1 MLQINST
8 ADKTQIGPQAGPLAD
23 AFGRAKVQSK
33 ENLNDAI
40 QIGGKKF
47 SDVLGQIL
55 PNELNKD
62 LGGRKPL
69 SISELVNTALPE
81 SASAETTLQEAVVDL
96 RQLTKTQVELGVE
109 GELSPQ
115 ASQHVLENF
124 AEARIG
130 TDVDSKV
137 NAQELRS
144 QAMAFVQA
152 SLKGQSE
159 SLQKVEQVVPD
170 LESFDLSEASDKFTE
185 SLKALVDRFLPEHAS
200 ASQQSNSQISN
211 VEGEIDKES
220 GAVPNSAMGFV
231 MSALAINRDK
241 PSQVDAEE
249 SASSHN
255 RAQAEPHVEMPESAK
270 QQFVREFTELVESEF
285 GKVPES
291 PTEWQKLVEQ
301 SLAMIRPEQSNIES
315 KRVFDPS
322 VSNNPEMVENELA
335 VNAPVTES
343 KEFSSTDRLVAD
355 KVIETDVDETVA
367 RNENEAVSTTESAE
381 DAESEV
387 LEDSLVPTS
396 TELKNS
402 VATEA
407 GASESENVSVA
418 GQKPTEEQSVQNALN
433 PQTAS
438 EIDESIEQA
447 EVNFAAQTQTTA
459 SSSNQQSSANT
470 TASVTSS
477 ADSGRTTVANQ
488 VGQQMAGDARQE
500 GRQDTRQE
508 TQSDNRQNARQDLP
522 AGEVGKSN
530 ANSEATVNKTASNAQ
545 QMAQQLSSLMAQ
557 GKTAE
562 MQDKIPVTQM
572 MQAQQ
577 KGLEQQANLRAVEAS
592 INQTTMLDSE
602 GRPVT
607 ESLLGDRRASL
618 PPGLQ
623 SIPLPVKHP
632 QWGQALGQRVVY
644 MANSQLQQAQI
655 TLNPEKLGPIQIK
668 LHMDRDQQI
677 QVSLNAQHG
686 TTKEAMEAAIPRLRE
701 MLEQNGVNLS
711 SVDVGD
717 FSQFAEQQMS
727 DEPSENQNSGVHT
740 ADSDENESLTTAE
753 QVLQTESDQLVDYYA

>member
-8 ADKTQIGPQAGPLAD
+8 ADKTQIGTQAGPLVD
-23 AFGRAKVQSK
+23 AFDRAKVQAKASVD
-33 ENLNDAI
+33 DAI

-62 LGGRKPL
+62 LDGQKPL
-69 SISELVNTALPE
+69 SIRELVNTALPE
-81 SASAETTLQEAVVDL
+81 SASEVTKLQGEAVDL
-96 RQLTKTQVELGVE
+96 RQLTQTQVELGVN
-109 GELSPQ
+109 GELSPRVSEQ
-115 ASQHVLENF
+115 ALANF
-124 AEARIG
+124 SEARLQ
-130 TDVDSKV
+130 TDVESKL
-137 NAQELRS
+137 NAQELRG

-159 SLQKVEQVVPD
+159 SLQEGVQVIPD
-170 LESFDLSEASDKFTE
+170 LESFDFTETSDQFTE
-185 SLKALVDRFLPEHAS
+185 SLTTLVDRYLPES
-200 ASQQSNSQISN
+200 SQASQQYKSLMTMD
-211 VEGEIDKES
+211 EGSVGKAT

-231 MSALAINRDK
+231 MSALATNSDK
-241 PSQVDAEE
+241 PSQIDVEE
-249 SASSHN
+249 GALGLN
-255 RAQAEPHVEMPESAK
+255 QTQAESSVEMAENAK
-270 QQFVREFTELVESEF
+270 QQFAREFTELVESEF

-291 PTEWQKLVEQ
+291 SREWQKLVEQ
-301 SLAMIRPEQSNIES
+301 SLAMSRSEQRTVDLSE
-315 KRVFDPS
+315 
-322 VSNNPEMVENELA
+322 SNNPEIVEDELSTNARVIEDRELLA
-335 VNAPVTES
+335 VEKMIASN
-343 KEFSSTDRLVAD
+343 K
-355 KVIETDVDETVA
+355 IETGAGGLQSVTNLADNAAFEAASTV
-367 RNENEAVSTTESAE
+367 EGIDGEALE
-381 DAESEV
+381 DA
-387 LEDSLVPTS
+387 LVPTS
-396 TELKNS
+396 TEVKS
-402 VATEA
+402 TIATEA
-407 GASESENVSVA
+407 GAAESEKVSVA
-418 GQKPTEEQSVQNALN
+418 GQGLTEEQSVQNSLN
-433 PQTAS
+433 PQTGS

-447 EVNFAAQTQTTA
+447 EVNFAAQTQTTLN
-459 SSSNQQSSANT
+459 SSNQQSSANT
-470 TASVTSS
+470 TASATSS
-477 ADSGRTTVANQ
+477 IDSGRTTAANQ
-488 VGQQMAGDARQE
+488 VGQQMAGDSRQDSRQDARQE
-500 GRQDTRQE
+500 S
-508 TQSDNRQNARQDLP
+508 QSDSRQNVRQDLP

-530 ANSEATVNKTASNAQ
+530 ANSEATVNKTASNTQ

-557 GKTAE
+557 GKSAE
-562 MQDKIPVTQM
+562 MQDKIPMTQM

-577 KGLEQQANLRAVEAS
+577 KGLDQQANLRAVEAS
-592 INQTTMLDSE
+592 LNQATMLDAD
-602 GRPVT
+602 GRPLT
-607 ESLLGDRRASL
+607 ESLLGDRRATL

-717 FSQFAEQQMS
+717 FSQFAEEQMS
-727 DEPSENQNSGVHT
+727 DESSENQNSGIHT